1 MAIALL
7 VVGLII
13 GAGLTYGMQAS
24 QLAGI
29 QAEVDHPTAK
39 NASLEAQLATL
50 QGVQTKQLKV
60 FAVFATPIE
69 EPWDNVIHQALLKAQ
84 TEFNIAYSY
93 SDKNGYGPDFE
104 KALRD
109 VAAKGYDII
118 FGDAFGNEEA
128 VRNVAKGYPGTQ
140 FVFGSAGGPANPN
153 VSVFDD
159 YLHESAY
166 FAGTIA
172 GKMTKTNILGV
183 VAAFSGVEE
192 VARIVNGF

>member
-29 QAEVDHPTAK
+29 QAQLNDLTAK

-84 TEFNIAYSY
+84 TELNIAYSY

-118 FGDAFGNEEA
+118 FGDAFQLRLQALGLTEIT
-128 VRNVAKGYPGTQ
+128 V
-140 FVFGSAGGPANPN
+140 
-153 VSVFDD
+153 
-159 YLHESAY
+159 
-166 FAGTIA
+166 AGTNIA
-172 GKMTKTNILGV
+172 IPFQLFLMLPYLLT
-183 VAAFSGVEE
+183 
-192 VARIVNGF
+192 IVFLAIASRTADYPTALLTPYNRE